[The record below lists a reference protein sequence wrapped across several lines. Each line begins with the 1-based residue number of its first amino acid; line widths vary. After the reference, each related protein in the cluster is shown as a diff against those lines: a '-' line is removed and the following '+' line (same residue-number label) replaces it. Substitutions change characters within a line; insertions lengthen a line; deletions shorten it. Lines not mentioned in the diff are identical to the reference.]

1 MRYISLL
8 IFALTFQPSA
18 SALHSYGKQIKKPCD
33 SKYYLDNMAETANQN
48 VKQALTS
55 TRAALL
61 QAAKQALVGSAANDA
76 KHRLAADIAV
86 ASTINNAANTLDRI
100 ITNWKQLQAGLAA
113 INQLAAT
120 NALVAEVEQTTMR
133 HVDAKT
139 TISAPGPATIAT
151 EATIK
156 PADNGYCMKAPG
168 QEYKT
173 EAADENT
180 ETAKTIKT
188 FVLIAATKATGGI
201 AANFNQ
207 VCGLAGQQA
216 ITTST
221 ECTSTYTAVDFKGGK
236 ILQPAEVTITKKNKA
251 DGEAYEAAISPDS
264 APSAATLTKLTT
276 DIAGLETALK
286 KIPKRW
292 SMTLTQH

>member
-1 MRYISLL
+1 MKYISLL
-8 IFALTFQPSA
+8 IFALTLQSSA
-18 SALHSYGKQIKKPCD
+18 SALHLYGKQIKKPCD
-33 SKYYLDNMAETANQN
+33 SKYYLDKMAQKANQN

-139 TISAPGPATIAT
+139 TISAPNPATMAT

-156 PADNGYCMKAPG
+156 PADNGYCMKALG

-180 ETAKTIKT
+180 ATAKTIKT
-188 FVLIAATKATGGI
+188 FVLIAATKATGGT
-201 AANFNQ
+201 AADFNQ

-221 ECTSTYTAVDFKGGK
+221 ECTSTYTAVGFKGGK
-236 ILQPAEVTITKKNKA
+236 ILQPAEVT
-251 DGEAYEAAISPDS
+251 
-264 APSAATLTKLTT
+264 
-276 DIAGLETALK
+276 LK
-286 KIPKRW
+286 KKTKTEPRTT
-292 SMTLTQH
+292 MQPPQRLQHRQPQPLTS